1 MTDEQSTKSGIRGR
15 FRKAGSRDVV
25 DDGHRIESI
34 SAVLPH
40 SQHRRTKM
48 EEFVVIGLGRFGTS
62 VARTLVSYEY
72 NVLAIDVDMQR
83 VQDLSTV
90 LPNVIQLDSTN
101 MDSLRQA
108 GVDAFDTGIVCIG
121 SDFESNILTTV
132 LLRKLGVGRVLAKA
146 RTRTQREILLRIG
159 ADEVVLAEH
168 EAGVRLARRLAAGH
182 FIDYLEVSKDVGVV
196 ELLAPPSF
204 WGHTLAESDLRQRY
218 GLNAVAVRRDDELIA
233 IPSGSF
239 RIEENDVLVV
249 LGKIE
254 DAERLNR

>member
-1 MTDEQSTKSGIRGR
+1 M
-15 FRKAGSRDVV
+15 
-25 DDGHRIESI
+25 ESV
-34 SAVLPH
+34 SAVLP
-40 SQHRRTKM
+40 QARGRRHKK
-48 EEFVVIGLGRFGTS
+48 EEYVVIGLGRFGAS

-72 NVLAIDVDMQR
+72 NVLAIDVDQQR
-83 VQDLSTV
+83 VQALSTA

-101 MDSLRQA
+101 VDSLQQA
-108 GVDAFDTGIVCIG
+108 GVEAFDAGIVCIG
-121 SDFESNILTTV
+121 TNFESNILTTV
-132 LLRKLGVGRVLAKA
+132 LLRRLGVARVIAKA
-146 RTRTQREILLRIG
+146 RTRTQREILLQVG
-159 ADEVVLAEH
+159 ADEVVLPEH

-204 WGHTLAESDLRQRY
+204 WGRTLAETELRQRY
-218 GLNAVAVRRDDELIA
+218 GLNAVAVRRNDELIV

-239 RIEENDVLVV
+239 EIVENDVLVV